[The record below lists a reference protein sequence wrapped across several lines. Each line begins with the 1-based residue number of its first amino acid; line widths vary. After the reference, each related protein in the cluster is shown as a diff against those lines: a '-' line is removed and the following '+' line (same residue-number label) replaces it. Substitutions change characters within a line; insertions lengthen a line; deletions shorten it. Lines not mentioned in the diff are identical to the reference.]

1 MKKKNRGKHI
11 LPAAIE
17 YNLKTGESRVLE
29 YVELTDKEY
38 DERIIQPAARIFS
51 DLLKRD
57 IESGR
62 FDEIM
67 KEYHDKE

>member
-1 MKKKNRGKHI
+1 MQKKNKGKHI

-17 YNLKTGESRVLE
+17 CNLKTGESRVLE
-29 YVELTDKEY
+29 YVELTDEEY
-38 DERIIQPAARIFS
+38 DERIIQPAARMFY

-62 FDEIM
+62 FNEIM
-67 KEYHDKE
+67 KEYHEQK